1 MKRLG
6 TRAPLAAAAC
16 VVLLAQRASGAPA
29 ATRSTATSDLVRR
42 HAVQRV
48 GGADDPSSTS
58 ALKTYRL
65 RWPTRPGRIA
75 VHYLRFTSPR
85 IRSLTLRIYGI
96 AVPRGLDS
104 SFVVACRHR
113 GPAFLN
119 WDWSQAGGEV
129 RVIVRMRA
137 GRCFSPGRKVAGTVA
152 TVRLRSQVARGR
164 RGRWALHERR
174 RASREASRGPG
185 SSRPLLVARTPRTS
199 VSDTW

>member
-16 VVLLAQRASGAPA
+16 VVLLAQGASGAPA
-29 ATRSTATSDLVRR
+29 ATRSTATSDPFRP
-42 HAVQRV
+42 HGVQRV
-48 GGADDPSSTS
+48 GGADKLHGVS
-58 ALKTYRL
+58 AVKTYRL

-129 RVIVRMRA
+129 RVIVRMQA
-137 GRCFSPGRKVAGTVA
+137 GRCLRRGRKVAGTVA

-164 RGRWALHERR
+164 RGARRSTNVDERAGR
-174 RASREASRGPG
+174 HRRGPARPDH
-185 SSRPLLVARTPRTS
+185 SS
-199 VSDTW
+199 